1 MPIGSN
7 TRHPEAFSRILID
20 RALSDSGWD
29 LLNPQQVQFEFH
41 TTNGRADYLLK
52 NGLGR
57 VLCVLE
63 AKREDLDPYDAKE
76 QARGYAN
83 NLNSPFVILSNG
95 NEHWFWN
102 LERASEQDAYRI
114 ERLPSRDDLE
124 RVRLKNLQPPR
135 PLETEVI
142 GPEYLYRLKPDLK
155 LRGYQIKAMDAVA
168 ELFDKDHRRKFLLEM
183 ATGTGK
189 TLLCAAMI
197 RRFLLTRNAERVLFI
212 VDRIELA
219 KQTMEDFNIVLGEYK
234 PVIYKTARRTGE
246 LLGSSVVVATIQSL
260 MTDRRYREEFTPFY
274 FDLVI
279 NDEAHRSIYGDAREV
294 VQFFQATRIGLTAT
308 PKAYLKNI
316 NLQQLAEENPK
327 SLEARQLRDT
337 YHYFG
342 CEPGEPTYRYDIID
356 AVKDPE
362 GPFLCTP
369 KIVDVRT
376 DITTKALEEVGWT
389 VTIDEKEE
397 NYKIQDLERK
407 IFTPHRNRVMCEAFF
422 RECQKGPDGQIGKSI
437 IFAVNQTHAT
447 ALTKILNDLKPG
459 IALTITS
466 RIQDASTYAKDFRD
480 GKRAERVAVSV
491 DMLSTGY
498 NCRDLLNVVLM
509 RPIFSPTEYIQIKG
523 RGTRLYKFVVGNTE
537 YDKKWF
543 FLLDFCGVAEY
554 FEDKYDY
561 SVPLALPRPRGGGE
575 STSGSPRYP
584 LPENAYGDGNIR
596 DSSGE
601 GTQQPHRSLPVWEG
615 TDRIVTQEVRI
626 VGPNGEKVDVMTFRG
641 TFERDIKE
649 FASADSD
656 LSQAVD
662 IEDDDTIETVM
673 QERFYHKPE
682 MFYSPDKLVVAYGV
696 PAPTPAFVYN
706 ALGKKP
712 LPTKER
718 IVADTVD
725 SIAARFNLRYSEQK
739 WLSATAELVADDRDA
754 LDKFLHGDYSIFSC
768 SQFTRLGGI
777 QALAQLTARDAV
789 FEALRHSSLVKQ
801 SKLAATSRSK

>member
-1 MPIGSN
+1 MKKNSAH
-7 TRHPEAFSRILID
+7 HPEAFARVLID
-20 RALSDSGWD
+20 RALLDSNWD
-29 LLNPQQVQFEFH
+29 LLDTQQVQFEFH
-41 TTNGRADYLLK
+41 TPTGRADYLLK
-52 NGLGR
+52 DSLGR
-57 VLCVLE
+57 IFCVLE

-76 QARGYAN
+76 QARGYAD
-83 NLNSPFVILSNG
+83 NLSAPFIILSNG
-95 NEHWFWN
+95 REHWFWN
-102 LERASEQDAYRI
+102 LQRADHQDAYRI
-114 ERLPSRDDLE
+114 ERLPSQDDLK

-135 PLETEVI
+135 PLQTEVI
-142 GPEYLYRLKPDLK
+142 KPNYLYRLKPDLN
-155 LRGYQIKAMDAVA
+155 LRGYQIQAMDIIARLYDQ
-168 ELFDKDHRRKFLLEM
+168 EGRRKFLLEM

-219 KQTMEDFNIVLGEYK
+219 KQTMEDFNVVLGEFN

-316 NLQQLAEENPK
+316 NVQQLAQESPK
-327 SLEARQLRDT
+327 ALEARQLRDT

-342 CEPGEPTYRYDIID
+342 CEPGEPTFRYDISD
-356 AVKDPE
+356 AVRDPE

-376 DITTKALEEVGWT
+376 DITTKALEEVGWS
-389 VTIDEKEE
+389 VTIDEQEE

-407 IFTPHRNRVMCEAFF
+407 IFTPHRNRVMCDAFL
-422 RECQKGPDGQIGKSI
+422 RECQKAPDGEIGKSI

-447 ALTKILNDLKPG
+447 ALTKILNDIKPG

-466 RIQDASTYAKDFRD
+466 RISDASSLAKEFRD
-480 GKRAERVAVSV
+480 GKRSERIAVSV

-509 RPIFSPTEYIQIKG
+509 RPVFSPTEYIQIKG
-523 RGTRLYKFVVGNTE
+523 RGTRRFTFVIGNTE
-537 YDKKWF
+537 YEKKWY

-554 FEDKYDY
+554 FAEKYDY
-561 SVPLALPRPRGGGE
+561 SVALTLPRPRGG
-575 STSGSPRYP
+575 SSSGGNRYP
-584 LPENAYGDGNIR
+584 LPEGSYGIVGEPGEDYIQKAAN
-596 DSSGE
+596 SSI
-601 GTQQPHRSLPVWEG
+601 PVWEG
-615 TDRIVTQEVRI
+615 TDRVVTQEVRI

-641 TFERDIKE
+641 SFERDIKE
-649 FASADSD
+649 FSANDSD
-656 LSQAVD
+656 LSQAVEV
-662 IEDDDTIETVM
+662 EDDDTIETVM

-682 MFYSPDKLVVAYGV
+682 MFYSPDKLVVAYDV

-712 LPTKER
+712 LPSKDQ
-718 IVADTVD
+718 IVSDTVD
-725 SIAARFNLRYSEQK
+725 SIAARFNLRYNEQK
-739 WLSATAELVADDRDA
+739 WLSATAEMVADNREA
-754 LDKFLHGDYSIFSC
+754 LGRFLRGDFAIFKGSR
-768 SQFTRLGGI
+768 FTLLGGI
-777 QALAQLTARDAV
+777 EALARLTDRDAV
-789 FEALRHSSLVKQ
+789 FEALRQSSLVRQ
-801 SKLAATSRSK
+801 STLAAGSRAG